1 MKNTRH
7 FFTLIELLV
16 VIAIIAI
23 LASMLLPAL
32 QQARDRARDMT
43 CLGNIK
49 QVASSYQSYADKNN
63 DHIIPM
69 HPKGNPTSENAGP
82 SWATM
87 IAWELCGAPQNNV
100 NAPGYMIYQGV
111 CTPKQFSLIHC
122 PRDPMPMGSRLN
134 LGVHF
139 SSYTP
144 NHFAANYYPKHKHA
158 SVTWMRDRKIADILQ
173 PSRAMML
180 FDGACYGGSSTYY
193 YLNSE
198 PLRKSIATRHGGAFT
213 HIVNTS
219 SQCQQYLSGVGI
231 NVAYFDGHAS
241 MQRKEEWMVDGLF
254 DYKVL
259 TRGLRK

>member
-100 NAPGYMIYQGV
+100 NAIYIGYDSICMTMGWGISALLAIRILERFYSDSGEITRQAVTQLAVVCWGWRPLKRKRAFCKTPGV
-111 CTPKQFSLIHC
+111 LP
-122 PRDPMPMGSRLN
+122 
-134 LGVHF
+134 
-139 SSYTP
+139 
-144 NHFAANYYPKHKHA
+144 
-158 SVTWMRDRKIADILQ
+158 
-173 PSRAMML
+173 
-180 FDGACYGGSSTYY
+180 
-193 YLNSE
+193 
-198 PLRKSIATRHGGAFT
+198 GGAF
-213 HIVNTS
+213 S
-219 SQCQQYLSGVGI
+219 FLGDLLFPGLSVGMR
-231 NVAYFDGHAS
+231 D
-241 MQRKEEWMVDGLF
+241 E
-254 DYKVL
+254 
-259 TRGLRK
+259 